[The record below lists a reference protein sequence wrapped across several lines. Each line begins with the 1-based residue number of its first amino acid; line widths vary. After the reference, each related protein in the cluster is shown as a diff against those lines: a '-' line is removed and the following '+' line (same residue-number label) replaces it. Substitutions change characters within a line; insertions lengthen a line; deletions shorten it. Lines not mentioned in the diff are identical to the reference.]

1 MSPLGSKNNISS
13 LINDLLSAVT
23 LTAKGEYGNFDY
35 PDPNASGD
43 SSNDANAISQRSE
56 RFPLLEVQVDDDNEN
71 GSNDTSSEH
80 SSERDNNNNNNNNKN
95 AEKKSSITTT
105 MSSLTQKSLTSSND
119 ISTEESNGPPK
130 KKLKASITKKESSAS
145 YSEAMNVDDVMGAS
159 VTKNNADAKLSSLMH
174 PRSNGTSED
183 SKGSTAT
190 TNGTITQV
198 KDQQPSLRRHTQKT
212 SNTPPENQK
221 DSLDSGYRN
230 SSEGSEDNSD
240 SNSSSDFMK
249 KG

>member
-13 LINDLLSAVT
+13 LINDLLSAVS

-43 SSNDANAISQRSE
+43 SSNDANAISQRSD

-71 GSNDTSSEH
+71 GSNDISSEH
-80 SSERDNNNNNNNNKN
+80 SSERDNNKN
-95 AEKKSSITTT
+95 AEKKSSRTT

-145 YSEAMNVDDVMGAS
+145 SSEAMNVDDVMGAS

-183 SKGSTAT
+183 SKDSTAT

-212 SNTPPENQK
+212 SDTPPENQK

-230 SSEGSEDNSD
+230 SSEGSEYNSD

>member
-1 MSPLGSKNNISS
+1 
-13 LINDLLSAVT
+13 LINDLLSAVS
-23 LTAKGEYGNFDY
+23 LTAKGEYVNFDY
-35 PDPNASGD
+35 SDPNASRD
-43 SSNDANAISQRSE
+43 SSNDANAISQPSE

-71 GSNDTSSEH
+71 GSNDVSSEH
-80 SSERDNNNNNNNNKN
+80 SSERDNNKN
-95 AEKKSSITTT
+95 AEKKSSTTT

-119 ISTEESNGPPK
+119 NISTEESNEPPK
-130 KKLKASITKKESSAS
+130 KKPKASITKKESSAS
-145 YSEAMNVDDVMGAS
+145 SSEAMDVDDVMGAS

-174 PRSNGTSED
+174 PRLNGTSED

-212 SNTPPENQK
+212 PNAPENQK

-230 SSEGSEDNSD
+230 SSEGSEYNSD

-249 KG
+249 KKG